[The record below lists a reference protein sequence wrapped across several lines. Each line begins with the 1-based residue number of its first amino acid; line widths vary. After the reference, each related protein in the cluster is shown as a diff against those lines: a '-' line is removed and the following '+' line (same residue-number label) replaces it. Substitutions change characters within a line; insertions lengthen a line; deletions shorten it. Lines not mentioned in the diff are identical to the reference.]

1 MSARRQHRIAVALQY
16 DSQRHCAPRV
26 SVRAECDSA
35 DQVVKLARRFGVAV
49 VNRPELARALVRL
62 ASNQEIPPR
71 LFEAVAVV
79 LNELDKVA
87 IGSRSV

>member
-1 MSARRQHRIAVALQY
+1 MSSRKRHRIAVALQY
-16 DSQRHCAPRV
+16 DSRPESTPRV
-26 SVRAECDSA
+26 SARSECDSA
-35 DQVVKLARRFGVAV
+35 DQIVKLARRFGVPV

-62 ASNQEIPPR
+62 ERNQEIPPR

-87 IGSRSV
+87 